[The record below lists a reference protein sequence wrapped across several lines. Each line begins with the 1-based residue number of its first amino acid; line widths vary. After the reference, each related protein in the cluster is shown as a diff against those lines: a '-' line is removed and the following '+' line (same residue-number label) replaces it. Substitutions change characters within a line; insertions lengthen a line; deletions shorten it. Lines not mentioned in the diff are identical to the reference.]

1 MLYQITWNMF
11 PDKKMECYKV
21 FSQMTPDDDAK
32 DAGEDIKILGRWH
45 AVGGGS
51 GVCICETTNIEALT
65 GWMVNWAGMADLK
78 VQPVVEDV
86 TVRKVI
92 SEKLA

>member
-21 FSQMTPDDDAK
+21 FSQMTPEDDVK
-32 DAGEDIKILGRWH
+32 DAGDDIKILGRWH

-51 GVCICETTNIEALT
+51 GVCICETDNMEALT

-78 VQPVVEDV
+78 VVPVVEDA
-86 TVRKVI
+86 TVRKVV